1 MASRAPL
8 SGENGSEQACSLCGQ
23 LSPALGA
30 EVNRNARRNREGG
43 GHHGTRLCPRCGA
56 ILPKS
61 IEARLRK
68 LSQLARFGLGADAKP
83 LLGPSYCDRSRG
95 DPEEE

>member
-8 SGENGSEQACSLCGQ
+8 NGENGSQEACSLCGQ
-23 LSPALGA
+23 EASPFLGA
-30 EVNRNARRNREGG
+30 ESHSTARSGRNG

-56 ILPKS
+56 ILPKN

-68 LSQLARFGLGADAKP
+68 LSQLARFGLGSDARP
-83 LLGPSYCDRSRG
+83 LLGPGYRDRGRT
-95 DPEEE
+95 DPED

>member
-1 MASRAPL
+1 VASRAPL
-8 SGENGSEQACSLCGQ
+8 NGENGSQETCSLCGQ
-23 LSPALGA
+23 ASPFLGA
-30 EVNRNARRNREGG
+30 ESHSTARRGRNGG

-68 LSQLARFGLGADAKP
+68 LSQLARFGLGSDARP
-83 LLGPSYCDRSRG
+83 LLGPGYRDRSRS
-95 DPEEE
+95 DPEE